1 MSFEQEIDVDYS
13 YSKEY
18 DQPEAN
24 LAKPIKGRNPSKN
37 ERRQARK
44 AKIEERR
51 HNSNGNSNNLPGT
64 DPLARTSRA
73 GGRQPGFHG
82 H

>member
-1 MSFEQEIDVDYS
+1 MSNEQEPDFS
-13 YSKEY
+13 YPEY
-18 DQPEAN
+18 NETEV
-24 LAKPIKGRNPSKN
+24 ISGRTTRGRYPSKN

-44 AKIEERR
+44 EKIEDKK
-51 HNSNGNSNNLPGT
+51 HKSDGNTNTVPGT

-73 GGRQPGFHG
+73 GGRQPGIHG

>member
-1 MSFEQEIDVDYS
+1 MSFEQEMDVDYS

-18 DQPEAN
+18 DKPETGI
-24 LAKPIKGRNPSKN
+24 AKPIKGRNPSKN

-44 AKIEERR
+44 EKIEDKKHR
-51 HNSNGNSNNLPGT
+51 SDGNSNTAPGT

-73 GGRQPGFHG
+73 GGRQPGIHG